1 MLPYLYI
8 TVALLCSSINN
19 YEFTP
24 LINSMDICVSEEYRV
39 CFIPDHCIYFEK
51 YYDTTIKEFT
61 TINPKL
67 YYDLIT
73 NQYIT
78 SSLNNNHVVASNHP
92 LVKYYNQ
99 LEVTSSSIPLYN
111 TSYIYYKQLKHDVNI
126 AETDDIN
133 EWLHFIM

>member
-8 TVALLCSSINN
+8 TVALLCSPINHN
-19 YEFTP
+19 EFTP
-24 LINSMDICVSEEYRV
+24 LINSMYVCVSEEYRV

-67 YYDLIT
+67 YYDLVT

-78 SSLNNNHVVASNHP
+78 SSLNNNHVVTSNHP
-92 LVKYYNQ
+92 LVKYYNK
-99 LEVTSSSIPLYN
+99 LEVSSYSVPLYN
-111 TSYIYYKQLKHDVNI
+111 TSYIYNKELKHDANIVN
-126 AETDDIN
+126 IN
-133 EWLHFIM
+133 EWLYFLM